1 MELDK
6 ILKEDFFNSNPKRAE
21 LLKGLFELQHALRE
35 ITFRDYQR
43 VNPFQED
50 LTDWKE
56 RGEFLFGPGKNITLY
71 NSASVAGNVQV
82 GENTWIG
89 PFVELDGTGGLE
101 IGKYCSIS
109 AGVNIATH
117 DTVKWALSGGKSGY
131 DYEPVKIGDCCFI
144 GNGTIINKG
153 VSIGNHCLIAAG
165 AVVTKSIPD
174 FSIAA
179 GIPAKIIGKVIFDG
193 TKVELEFFKDR

>member
-6 ILKEDFFNSNPKRAE
+6 ILKEDSFSSNPKRTE
-21 LLKGLFELQHALRE
+21 FLKNIFDLQKALRE
-35 ITFRDYQR
+35 ITFREFNR

-56 RGEFLFGPGKNITLY
+56 RGEFLFGKGKNITVY
-71 NSASVAGNVQV
+71 NSTTVAGDVKV
-82 GENTWIG
+82 GANTWIG

-101 IGKYCSIS
+101 IGSYCSIS

-117 DTVKWALSGGKSGY
+117 DTVKWALSGGKQP
-131 DYEPVKIGDCCFI
+131 YEYAPIKIGDNCFI
-144 GNGTIINKG
+144 GNGAIINKG
-153 VSIGNHCLIAAG
+153 VSIGKHCLVGAG
-165 AVVTKSIPD
+165 AVVTKNIPD

-179 GIPAKIIGKVIFDG
+179 GVPAKIIGKVIIENDEV
-193 TKVELEFFKDR
+193 KLDFFQK